1 MCAYGTNKPNSYV
14 GISLETY
21 TFFYDSREF
30 TRIIEKTRESGEF
43 LVNRPIMLFP
53 ARSYRF

>member
-1 MCAYGTNKPNSYV
+1 MALINPIHMMELASKHALFS
-14 GISLETY
+14 
-21 TFFYDSREF
+21 YDSREF

-53 ARSYRF
+53 A